1 MSAFNLMESS
11 RWNSFVTSWIE
22 SLTQP
27 QATLGASLI
36 TALGALAAIFLGWR
50 LFSGKVRDMKSAL
63 DTTDRLLREHQAR
76 VQQSLAD
83 IEEKLG
89 GLSASTAQIR
99 ADVSDKQALD
109 DEKSANGKE
118 TPVKG
123 AELTFDDLSQNWH
136 KIRDKLEEKAAD
148 SRIDG
153 RTAAKYARID
163 RRSYADLVSSM
174 NKDGNLGGEGEQFLS
189 AAQIW
194 SSHRTRKKVPSQEAI
209 QKMIDLAILL
219 APSE

>member
-1 MSAFNLMESS
+1 MF
-11 RWNSFVTSWIE
+11 SWLE

-27 QATLGASLI
+27 QATLGASI
-36 TALGALAAIFLGWR
+36 VATVGALAAIVLGWR
-50 LFSGKVRDMKSAL
+50 LFSGKVKDMKSAI
-63 DTTDRLLREHQAR
+63 DATDSMLRDHQVR

-89 GLSASTAQIR
+89 GLSVSTAQIR
-99 ADVSDKQALD
+99 ADVSDKQAVDQEAL
-109 DEKSANGKE
+109 EQAGAQTEVAE
-118 TPVKG
+118 T
-123 AELTFDDLSQNWH
+123 AELSFEDLSQNWH
-136 KIRDKLEEKAAD
+136 RVRDKLEQIASD

-163 RRSYADLVSSM
+163 RRNYVDLVSSL
-174 NKDGNLGGEGEQFLS
+174 NKDGKLGDKGEQFLT

-194 SSHRTRKKVPSQEAI
+194 SSHRTRKKAPHQDSI

-219 APSE
+219 AASD